1 MTMLSLVFTSVEGKK
16 KTINIEDLLK
26 LTDMDPNLGR
36 TQVALQIE
44 KDGRT
49 LEAAAF
55 MDPNYP
61 GFEINGFGGKDGK
74 DLFWL
79 ANAELPNETY
89 PNDFVARL
97 YAGASDFEVDS
108 PIAMV
113 RSNAD
118 GVAPNGKQHTCLD
131 DLDKI
136 VYVDTDVA
144 SMRRWKDCVE
154 EMPEHVQD

>member
-1 MTMLSLVFTSVEGKK
+1 MLSLVFTSMEGKK

-26 LTDMDPNLGR
+26 LTDMDPNLSI

-44 KDGRT
+44 K
-49 LEAAAF
+49 
-55 MDPNYP
+55 
-61 GFEINGFGGKDGK
+61 INGFGGKDGK

-97 YAGASDFEVDS
+97 YAGASDFEVDA

-118 GVAPNGKQHTCLD
+118 GVAPNGKPYTCLD

-144 SMRRWKDCVE
+144 SMRRWKDCVD